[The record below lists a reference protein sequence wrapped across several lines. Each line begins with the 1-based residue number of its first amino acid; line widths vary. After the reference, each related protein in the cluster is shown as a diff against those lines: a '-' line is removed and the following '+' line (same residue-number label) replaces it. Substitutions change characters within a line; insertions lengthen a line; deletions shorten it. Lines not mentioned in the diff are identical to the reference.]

1 MNLNPVV
8 RAGKPASEKDYE
20 KTQVEGIDI
29 YLSNELKKKVL
40 KINRWGWGRIGQFVV
55 RDKAVL

>member
-8 RAGKPASEKDYE
+8 RAGKPVSEKDYK
-20 KTQVEGIDI
+20 KTQVEGVDI
-29 YLSNELKKKVL
+29 YLSNDLEEKFL

-55 RDKAVL
+55 REKVV